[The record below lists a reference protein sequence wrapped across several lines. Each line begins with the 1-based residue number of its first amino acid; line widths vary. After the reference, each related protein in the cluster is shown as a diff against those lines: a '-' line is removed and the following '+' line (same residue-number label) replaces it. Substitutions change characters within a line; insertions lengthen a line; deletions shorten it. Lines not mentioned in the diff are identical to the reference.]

1 MVQITTEQKFSQYQ
15 NNMERLDDVET
26 NSGRVQQYEGYFK
39 NKEGKE
45 LYFRLYVNPKMVEK
59 PGLVAIHGTTSGGAT
74 FKKTIKPW
82 IDESEYSWIIT
93 PDMPGHG
100 RSQKITEKKS
110 IESFAEDFHDLITH
124 VGNQEVFQTNDKKID
139 RYVVTTNSGH
149 AAVAVEMYN
158 QDRARIKEGD
168 AYLEDKGEVEGV
180 ILQGPVYHPS
190 DTFLGRFGMPLVKLM
205 GVLPIG
211 NLSQIVSRIYGRK
224 WAKTDADKNIQ
235 KTRKVITDNK
245 SVYHDVNAMIDWYR
259 RHEYHKTHKLNDH
272 DDMKIAVIHSPGH
285 DNLSKLSEEELTEIH
300 GENTIYIRLNEDEGH
315 HLQKQNPQKL
325 AKYHT
330 KIMGMWGI

>member
-1 MVQITTEQKFSQYQ
+1 MIQTITERKFSEHQTDI
-15 NNMERLDDVET
+15 ERLDDVET
-26 NSGRVQQYEGYFK
+26 KSGKVQQYEGYFE
-39 NKEGKE
+39 NEEGKE
-45 LYFRLYVNPKMVEK
+45 LYFRLYVNPNSVEK

-74 FKKTIKPW
+74 FKKAIKPW

-100 RSQKITEKKS
+100 RSEKLREKKS
-110 IESFAEDFHDLITH
+110 IEAFAKDFLDLISY
-124 VGNQEVFQTNDKKID
+124 VGNQGVFQNNGKKID
-139 RYVVTTNSGH
+139 RYLITTNSGH

-168 AYLEDKGEVEGV
+168 TYLEDEREVEGV
-180 ILQGPVYHPS
+180 ILQGPVYHPR

-211 NLSQIVSRIYGRK
+211 NLSQTVSRIYGRT
-224 WAKTDADKNIQ
+224 WAKTDVDKNIQ

-245 SVYHDVNAMIDWYR
+245 SVYHDVNAMVDWYK
-259 RHEYHKTHKLNDH
+259 RHEYNGTHKLNDY
-272 DDMKIAVIHSPGH
+272 DGMRIAIIHSPGH
-285 DNLSKLSEEELTEIH
+285 DNLSKLTEDEMKEIH
-300 GENTIYIRLNEDEGH
+300 GENSIYIKLKEDEGH

-325 AKYHT
+325 AEYH
-330 KIMGMWGI
+330 KDVMNIWGV